1 MMVAK
6 CKVTLCKFPASR
18 WSYLY
23 TLQGE
28 DKAMATAGL
37 VAASSN
43 LCTLVESW
51 SDRYLLMSKKVDF
64 QITNLTS
71 IIPHILQEFKK

>member
-1 MMVAK
+1 
-6 CKVTLCKFPASR
+6 
-18 WSYLY
+18 
-23 TLQGE
+23 
-28 DKAMATAGL
+28 MATAGL